1 MGAREGGPNDALSNL
16 HKDVQEG
23 AFEVTLKGAIKVALR
38 LHLWLHLLMQ
48 PLIY

>member
-16 HKDVQEG
+16 QEG